1 MNVDYYTLPG
11 GTRVMCGALLWN
23 SKWTGWADTRTDSV
37 RVSGPL
43 HSTD

>member
-23 SKWTGWADTRTDSV
+23 SKWTGWA
-37 RVSGPL
+37 G
-43 HSTD
+43 HSH